1 MAKRRKLEIP
11 NPEDLSKL
19 ESEFRSETQTRTL
32 GVTPPIAQVAAEA
45 ARSQSPISAEARVQ
59 VAKDQHDATAYREAI
74 DLGLLVSEVAL
85 DDIDADDIMRD
96 RTVFHEEEMRE
107 LEESILQSGLRL
119 PIELYELPNP
129 AGQKRYGLISGYR
142 RLLAVRALFVRTQD
156 LQYRHIKA
164 FIRSRGGLPQALA
177 SMVEE
182 NEVRANLSH
191 FERGRLVSLTVQ
203 NGVFQDIDASVAKL
217 FSSASKS
224 KRSKIRSFA
233 LVFEELGDVLSF
245 PEALSERFGLRLA
258 QYLKLGDGGK
268 LREVLSDAVSVNPDD
283 ERTLIEGVMAP
294 PTGKSPSFTVDKA
307 KQVAM
312 SQVASR
318 VGNLVIAQKMGPNS
332 VTYKIDSSLNEDVR
346 ERIQAAI
353 VGVLEEV
360 DEI

>member
-1 MAKRRKLEIP
+1 
-11 NPEDLSKL
+11 
-19 ESEFRSETQTRTL
+19 
-32 GVTPPIAQVAAEA
+32 
-45 ARSQSPISAEARVQ
+45 
-59 VAKDQHDATAYREAI
+59 
-74 DLGLLVSEVAL
+74 
-85 DDIDADDIMRD
+85 
-96 RTVFHEEEMRE
+96 
-107 LEESILQSGLRL
+107 
-119 PIELYELPNP
+119 
-129 AGQKRYGLISGYR
+129 
-142 RLLAVRALFVRTQD
+142 
-156 LQYRHIKA
+156 
-164 FIRSRGGLPQALA
+164 
-177 SMVEE
+177 MVEE

-191 FERGRLVSLTVQ
+191 FERARLVSLTVQ

-353 VGVLEEV
+353 VGVLEGV